1 MVSSRSTVPV
11 RILLSYVIIR
21 HSIVLQSMVAPEAQ
35 VPLKLKLK
43 LTVENTM
50 TTEIQHFHYDSHRH

>member
-21 HSIVLQSMVAPEAQ
+21 HSIVLQSMEAPEAQ

-43 LTVENTM
+43 LTEENTM
-50 TTEIQHFHYDSHRH
+50 TTEIQHLHHDSHRH

>member
-43 LTVENTM
+43 LTEENPM
-50 TTEIQHFHYDSHRH
+50 TTEIQHLHHDSHRH